1 MLNKNNNKSVIVIAA
16 LFELILTTT
25 VITAILSRQWKI
37 LYLSLL
43 AAVCLILPFII
54 TYISNIKNIMLPPS
68 FNLVSL
74 LFIFSAQYLGEIKRF
89 YDIFWWWDI
98 FLHSIFGMYAVII
111 ALYIIQGIIKK
122 KQGIT
127 KQRLILF
134 NGVFSF
140 SFSIALGT
148 LWEMFEFTADC
159 LFKTNMITGGF
170 QDTATDLIAKILAA
184 FITCAVYYHHSLRK

>member
-1 MLNKNNNKSVIVIAA
+1 MINKNNKLVIVIAV
-16 LFELILTTT
+16 LFELILITT
-25 VITAILSRQWKI
+25 VMTAVLSRQWKI

-43 AAVCLILPFII
+43 AAVCLILPFIV
-54 TYISNIKNIMLPPS
+54 TYISNMKNIMLPPS

-74 LFIFSAQYLGEIKRF
+74 LFIFSAQYLGEIKKF
-89 YDIFWWWDI
+89 YDIFWWWYI
-98 FLHSIFGMYAVII
+98 LLHGLFGMYAVII
-111 ALYIIQGIIKK
+111 SLYIMQGIIKK

-148 LWEMFEFTADC
+148 LWEIFEFTADYF
-159 LFKTNMITGGF
+159 FKTNMVTGGL
-170 QDTATDLIAKILAA
+170 QDTATDLIAKISAA

>member
-1 MLNKNNNKSVIVIAA
+1 MINKNNKLVIVIAV
-16 LFELILTTT
+16 LFELILITT
-25 VITAILSRQWKI
+25 VMTAVLSRQWKI

-43 AAVCLILPFII
+43 AAVCLILPFIV
-54 TYISNIKNIMLPPS
+54 TYISNMKNIMLPPS

-74 LFIFSAQYLGEIKRF
+74 LFIFSAQYLGEIKKF

-98 FLHSIFGMYAVII
+98 LLHGLFGMYAVII
-111 ALYIIQGIIKK
+111 SLYIMQGIIKK

-148 LWEMFEFTADC
+148 LWEIFEFTADYF
-159 LFKTNMITGGF
+159 FKTNMVTGGL
-170 QDTATDLIAKILAA
+170 QDTATDLIAKISTA

>member
-1 MLNKNNNKSVIVIAA
+1 MINKNNKLVIVISV
-16 LFELILTTT
+16 LFELILIIT
-25 VITAILSRQWKI
+25 VITAILSRQWKT
-37 LYLSLL
+37 LYLSML
-43 AAVCLILPFII
+43 AAVCLIFPFII

-111 ALYIIQGIIKK
+111 ALYIIQGIIKRI
-122 KQGIT
+122 QGIT

-134 NGVFSF
+134 NGIFSF

-148 LWEMFEFTADC
+148 LWEIFEFTADYF
-159 LFKTNMITGGF
+159 FKTNMVTDGL
-170 QDTATDLIAKILAA
+170 QDTATDLTAKILVA
-184 FITCAVYYHHSLRK
+184 FITSAIYYHHSLRK

>member
-1 MLNKNNNKSVIVIAA
+1 MINKNNKLVIVIAV
-16 LFELILTTT
+16 LFELILITT
-25 VITAILSRQWKI
+25 VMTAVLSRQWKI

-43 AAVCLILPFII
+43 AAVCLILPFIV
-54 TYISNIKNIMLPPS
+54 TYISNMKNIMLPPS

-74 LFIFSAQYLGEIKRF
+74 LFIFSAQYLGEIKKF

-98 FLHSIFGMYAVII
+98 LLHGLFGMYAVII
-111 ALYIIQGIIKK
+111 SLYIMQGIIKK

-148 LWEMFEFTADC
+148 LWEIFEFTADYF
-159 LFKTNMITGGF
+159 FKTNMVTGGL
-170 QDTATDLIAKILAA
+170 QDTATDLIAKISAA